1 MRGPIT
7 ITLLIICCMGAST
20 QTGSAQEEEVR
31 AAMVESLAAWSA
43 GDFQRLGTFFAEQT
57 RGYMLG
63 GSMLITGFNPEA
75 LQAAVSAG
83 FSFSIEP
90 HEIDILMVDERVAVA
105 VASIEGTITLPG
117 GDVQEG
123 PWQYSETR
131 ILEEGRWK
139 VVQYHFSP
147 LVEG

>member
-7 ITLLIICCMGAST
+7 IILLTICCMGVLT
-20 QTGSAQEEEVR
+20 QPGAAQEEEIH
-31 AAMVESLAAWSA
+31 AAMVESLAAWSD
-43 GDFQRLGTFFAEQT
+43 GDFQRLGTYFAEQT

-63 GSMLITGFNPEA
+63 GNVLITGFDPEA
-75 LQAAVSAG
+75 LEAAVSAG

-90 HEIDILMVDERVAVA
+90 REIDIMMVGETVAVA
-105 VASIEGTITLPG
+105 VATVEGTITLPNG
-117 GDVQEG
+117 EVQEG

-131 ILEEGRWK
+131 VLEDGRWK

-147 LVEG
+147 VTAG

>member
-7 ITLLIICCMGAST
+7 IFLLTILCIGASARP
-20 QTGSAQEEEVR
+20 GAAQEEEIH
-31 AAMVESLAAWSA
+31 AAMVESLAAWSD
-43 GDFQRLGTFFAEQT
+43 GDFQRLGTFFAEQA

-63 GSMLITGFNPEA
+63 GTVLITGFNPEA
-75 LQAAVSAG
+75 LEAAVAAG
-83 FSFSIEP
+83 FSFAIEP
-90 HEIDILMVDERVAVA
+90 RDIDIMMVGETVAVA
-105 VASIEGTITLPG
+105 VAMVEGTITLPG
-117 GDVQEG
+117 GELQEG

-147 LVEG
+147 MATG

>member
-1 MRGPIT
+1 
-7 ITLLIICCMGAST
+7 
-20 QTGSAQEEEVR
+20 
-31 AAMVESLAAWSA
+31 MVESLAAWSA
-43 GDFQRLGTFFAEQT
+43 GDFQRLGTFFAEET

-83 FSFSIEP
+83 FSFQIEP
-90 HEIDILMVDERVAVA
+90 NEIDILMVGEAVAVA
-105 VASIEGTITLPG
+105 VAMIEGTVTLPG
-117 GDVQEG
+117 GEVQDG

-131 ILEEGRWK
+131 VLEEGRWR

-147 LVEG
+147 LAEG